1 MNTIHSPNFFTE
13 LSRSSSFDLL
23 LKYGPR
29 PDVRILINPKNLRIS
44 ESRNRGLR
52 ESPVEWAQ
60 FLDDDVKPDAALYN
74 AERCIRQHP
83 NASGFIRTTLV
94 PRADTV
100 ATAAIHLAG
109 VGYFWDIARKMQDHT
124 DLPWGRDSE
133 PYRAT

>member
-1 MNTIHSPNFFTE
+1 N
-13 LSRSSSFDLL
+13 LS
-23 LKYGPR
+23 
-29 PDVRILINPKNLRIS
+29 IS

-52 ESPVEWAQ
+52 ESSVEWAQ
-60 FLDDDVKPDAALYN
+60 FLDDDLKPNAAPPYN

-83 NASGFIRTTLV
+83 NASEPVGTTLV

-100 ATAAIHLAG
+100 ATTVIHLAE
-109 VGYFWDIARKMQDHT
+109 VAYFWDIARKMQDHT